1 MVLCEQCG
9 SISISKAQPAALDT
23 LVAIFTSR
31 RPFICR
37 RCGWRARRRWTDED
51 FRRLENY
58 GVGGA
63 EYDPSLAVL
72 DEKLKAGRRQ
82 KSRNGVSGSSPRSRT
97 AASDE
102 FDPNDIDLSGAEVAS
117 ADRLV
122 EPSNGDSTPKFVSK
136 RPSRRRSERRRRR
149 LRRREILATVAVT
162 ALTMFIVVIMSLT
175 GSCVAASEF

>member
-1 MVLCEQCG
+1 MILCEQCG
-9 SISISKAQPAALDT
+9 SIRVSKAQPAAMDT
-23 LVAIFTSR
+23 LVAIFTAR

-58 GVGGA
+58 VVGGA

-72 DEKLKAGRRQ
+72 DEKPKAGRRGEE
-82 KSRNGVSGSSPRSRT
+82 SPNGVSGSSPRSRR

-102 FDPNDIDLSGAEVAS
+102 FDLDDMDLSGAKVAS

-122 EPSNGDSTPKFVSK
+122 ESGNADSIPKLVSK
-136 RPSRRRSERRRRR
+136 RASRRRSERRRRR
-149 LRRREILATVAVT
+149 SRRREILATVALT

-175 GSCVAASEF
+175 GSCTASEF